1 MWVSFIFPCHPGH
14 SLILKK
20 WPWGQGSRL
29 CMDLMTQTFFNK
41 VIPTTTMDSIVTVE
55 RLFGS
60 RMYKFLA
67 TQLVL
72 ILLYSNMCQS
82 KLQV

>member
-14 SLILKK
+14 SLILKS
-20 WPWGQGSRL
+20 GRGDREV
-29 CMDLMTQTFFNK
+29 DYADVMTQIFFNK
-41 VIPTTTMDSIVTVE
+41 VNPTTTMDSIVTVE
-55 RLFGS
+55 MLFGS

-72 ILLYSNMCQS
+72 ILFYSNMCQS